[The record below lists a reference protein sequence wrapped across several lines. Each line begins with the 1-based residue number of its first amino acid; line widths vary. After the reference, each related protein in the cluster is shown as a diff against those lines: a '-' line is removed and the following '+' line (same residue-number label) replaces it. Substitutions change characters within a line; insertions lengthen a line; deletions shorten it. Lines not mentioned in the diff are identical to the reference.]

1 MLNPAGNEND
11 EALAIAASYI
21 FNNNKKQTQPL
32 ANGTVKKSKWRE
44 NRLKD

>member
-1 MLNPAGNEND
+1 MLNHEGNEND

-21 FNNNKKQTQPL
+21 FNTNKKQARPI